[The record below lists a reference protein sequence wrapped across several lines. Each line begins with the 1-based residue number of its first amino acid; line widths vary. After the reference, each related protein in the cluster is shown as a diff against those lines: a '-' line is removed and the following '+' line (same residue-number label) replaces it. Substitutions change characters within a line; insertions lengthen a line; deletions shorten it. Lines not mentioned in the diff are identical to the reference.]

1 MTAHRSKR
9 AAIAAIVGLAASAL
23 ALVACSGPTVPA
35 GVEFDDPL
43 PGASLA
49 AHVDDAVTAVG
60 VSDGD
65 LWPSCWSDDDALYA
79 ANGDGAG
86 FGNDFFDIAVNRIT
100 GSPTAETG
108 LEGEVLAGGD
118 ALGQVWSGEG
128 FTRKPTGMLC
138 SGGSL
143 YLAVQD
149 LRLDFNE
156 APAATIARSD
166 DHGETWTWDTAAP
179 MFDNGAF
186 TTVWFADYGKE
197 GAHAP
202 DPAYAY
208 AYGLD
213 GNWRDSFDDSAPDPT
228 ELFLAR
234 VPVDSIQDASTWEFY
249 AGEPGDAEPTWT
261 DDIAGK
267 RPVLVDER
275 VVHPGDGSGEDGQT
289 VGAQNLTVISQGGV
303 TYLPKLDR
311 YVYTSWTELTFE
323 FYESPTPWGPWT
335 LFLSE
340 DFGPYP
346 WTDERFGGYG
356 TTIPSKFLSDDNRSM
371 WVQSNVCP
379 CAPAGMSSYWFGLR
393 PLYLEPVD

>member
-1 MTAHRSKR
+1 MRTRARAGAAVATAVALLLAGCGGSTPATSDLPEALDGAMLR
-9 AAIAAIVGLAASAL
+9 AR
-23 ALVACSGPTVPA
+23 VADSV
-35 GVEFDDPL
+35 
-43 PGASLA
+43 SS
-49 AHVDDAVTAVG
+49 VG

-65 LWPSCWSDDDALYA
+65 LWPSCWSGDDALYS

-86 FGNDFFDIAVNRIT
+86 FGYEFSDIVVNRIT
-100 GSPTAETG
+100 GSPTAEDG
-108 LEGEVLAGGD
+108 LEGERLARGD
-118 ALGQVWSGEG
+118 EVGQVWSGEG

-138 SGGSL
+138 VDGVL

-166 DHGETWTWDTAAP
+166 DHGATWTWDTAAP
-179 MFDNGAF
+179 MFDEGVF
-186 TTVWFADYGKE
+186 TTVWFADYGKDAE
-197 GAHAP
+197 HAP
-202 DPAYAY
+202 DADYAY

-213 GNWRDSFDDSAPDPT
+213 HNWRDSFDDSVPDPT

-234 VPVDSIQDASTWEFY
+234 VPVDSVQDPSTWEYY
-249 AGEPGDAEPTWT
+249 AGAPGDAEPTWT
-261 DDIAGK
+261 GDLTRK

-275 VVHPGDGSGEDGQT
+275 RLYPGADVDADGDAQT
-289 VGAQNLTVISQGGV
+289 VGAHDLTVISQGGV
-303 TYLPKLDR
+303 TYLPRLDR

-346 WTDERFGGYG
+346 WTQERFGGYG
-356 TTIPSKFLSDDNRSM
+356 TTIPSKFVSADNRSV
-371 WVQSNVCP
+371 WVQSTVCP

-393 PLYLEPVD
+393 PLHLEPLS

>member
-1 MTAHRSKR
+1 MA
-9 AAIAAIVGLAASAL
+9 
-23 ALVACSGPTVPA
+23 
-35 GVEFDDPL
+35 
-43 PGASLA
+43 
-49 AHVDDAVTAVG
+49 DAVSAVG

-65 LWPSCWSDDDALYA
+65 LWPSCWADDDALYA

-86 FGNDFFDIAVNRIT
+86 FGNEFSDIVVNRIT
-100 GSPTAETG
+100 GSPTDEDG
-108 LEGEVLAGGD
+108 LEGEALALGD
-118 ALGQVWSGEG
+118 AVGQVWSGED

-138 SGGSL
+138 VDGSI

-166 DHGETWTWDTAAP
+166 DHGATWSWDESAP
-179 MFDNGAF
+179 MFSDGVF

-197 GAHAP
+197 SERAP
-202 DPAYAY
+202 DPGYAY

-213 GNWRDSFDDSAPDPT
+213 GNWRDSFDDSVPDPT

-234 VPVDSIQDASTWEFY
+234 VPVASVQDASTWEFY
-249 AGEPGDAEPTWT
+249 AGPSTGSGTDGDIEPTWT
-261 DDIAGK
+261 DDIDAK
-267 RPVLVDER
+267 KPALVDDR
-275 VVHPGDGSGEDGQT
+275 LQHPGDGTAEDGQT

-323 FYESPTPWGPWT
+323 FYESPAPWGPWT

-356 TTIPSKFLSDDNRSM
+356 TTIPSKFVSDDNLSM
-371 WVQSNVCP
+371 GVQSNVCP

-393 PLYLEPVD
+393 ELALNPVG

>member
-1 MTAHRSKR
+1 MLLAGCTVAPGEEFPDALPD
-9 AAIAAIVGLAASAL
+9 AAFQARVQ
-23 ALVACSGPTVPA
+23 
-35 GVEFDDPL
+35 DK
-43 PGASLA
+43 
-49 AHVDDAVTAVG
+49 VTAIG

-65 LWPSCWSDDDALYA
+65 LWPSCWSDDDALYS

-86 FGNDFFDIAVNRIT
+86 FGYDASDIVVNRIT
-100 GSPTAETG
+100 GTPEADD
-108 LEGEVLAGGD
+108 LAGTALAFGD
-118 ALGQVWSGEG
+118 AVGQVWSGED

-138 SGGSL
+138 VDGVI

-149 LRLDFNE
+149 LRRDFNE

-166 DHGETWTWDTAAP
+166 DHGATWTWDTGAP
-179 MFDNGAF
+179 MFDDHVF
-186 TTVWFADYGKE
+186 TTVFFTDFGQDA
-197 GAHAP
+197 AHAP
-202 DPAYAY
+202 DGYAY

-234 VPVDSIQDASTWEFY
+234 VPTDSVQDRSTWEFY
-249 AGEPGDAEPTWT
+249 AGAPGDAEASWT
-261 DDIAGK
+261 ADIAQK
-267 RPVLVDER
+267 QPVLVDDR
-275 VVHPGDGSGEDGQT
+275 VVHPSEGASGDTGQT
-289 VGAQNLTVISQGGV
+289 VGAQNLSVLSQGGV
-303 TYLPKLDR
+303 TYLPAQDR
-311 YVYTSWTELTFE
+311 YLYTSWTELTFE

-346 WTDERFGGYG
+346 WTDARFGGYG
-356 TTIPSKFLSDDNRSM
+356 TSIPSKFVSEDGLSM

-393 PLYLEPVD
+393 LLELQPVK

>member
-1 MTAHRSKR
+1 MR
-9 AAIAAIVGLAASAL
+9 ARRVPAAVAAASL
-23 ALVACSGPTVPA
+23 LVLTGCAATAPA
-35 GVEFDDPL
+35 GEFPDVL
-43 PGASLA
+43 PDA
-49 AHVDDAVTAVG
+49 AFQARIADRVTAIG

-86 FGNDFFDIAVNRIT
+86 FGSTMSDIVMNRIT
-100 GSPTAETG
+100 GAPASDDLSGEG
-108 LEGEVLAGGD
+108 LASGD
-118 ALGQVWSGEG
+118 DLGQVWSGDD

-138 SGGSL
+138 VDGAI

-149 LRLDFNE
+149 LRRDFNA
-156 APAATIARSD
+156 APVATIARSD
-166 DHGETWTWDTAAP
+166 DHGLTWEWDTAMP
-179 MFDNGAF
+179 MFDDGVF
-186 TTVWFADYGKE
+186 TTIWFADYGKDSA
-197 GAHAP
+197 GAP

-213 GNWRDSFDDSAPDPT
+213 GNWRDSFDDSVADPT

-234 VPVDSIQDASTWEFY
+234 VPVDAVQDADAWEFY
-249 AGEPGDAEPTWT
+249 AGQPGDAEATWT
-261 DDIAGK
+261 DAIAQK

-275 VVHPGDGSGEDGQT
+275 VRHPSSDAQGEDGQT

-303 TYLPKLDR
+303 THLPKLDR

-323 FYESPTPWGPWT
+323 FYEAPQPWGPWT
-335 LFLSE
+335 LFVSE

-346 WTDERFGGYG
+346 WTDERFGGYA
-356 TTIPSKFLSDDNRSM
+356 TTIPSKFVSDDNLTM

-393 PLYLEPVD
+393 TLELKVAE

>member
-1 MTAHRSKR
+1 MRLPR
-9 AAIAAIVGLAASAL
+9 LAAAAATASVIVLAGCSAGSST
-23 ALVACSGPTVPA
+23 APT
-35 GVEFDDPL
+35 GEFPDAL
-43 PGASLA
+43 PGATLQA
-49 AHVDDAVTAVG
+49 RIADKVTAVG
-60 VSDGD
+60 ISDGD
-65 LWPSCWSDDDALYA
+65 LWPNCWSDDDALYA

-86 FGNDFFDIAVNRIT
+86 FGNEFSDIVVNRVD
-100 GSPTAETG
+100 GSPTDPDG
-108 LEGEVLAGGD
+108 LEGEALALGD
-118 ALGQVWSGEG
+118 AVGQVWSGEG

-138 SGGSL
+138 TGGSL

-166 DHGETWTWDTAAP
+166 DHGKTWEWDTAAP
-179 MFDNGAF
+179 MFDDGVF
-186 TTVWFADYGKE
+186 TTIWFADYGKE
-197 GAHAP
+197 NERTPEAG
-202 DPAYAY
+202 YAY

-213 GNWRDSFDDSAPDPT
+213 GNWRDSFDDSVPDPT

-234 VPVDSIQDASTWEFY
+234 VPLDSVQDAATWQFY

-261 DDIAGK
+261 DDIAAK

-275 VVHPGDGSGEDGQT
+275 VLYPSDAAGEDGQT
-289 VGAQNLTVISQGGV
+289 VGAHNLTVISQGGV
-303 TYLPKLDR
+303 TFLPKLEK

-323 FYESPTPWGPWT
+323 FYESPAPWGPWT
-335 LFLSE
+335 LMASE
-340 DFGPYP
+340 DFGAYP

-356 TTIPSKFLSDDNRSM
+356 TTIPSKFVSEDDLTM

-393 PLYLEPVD
+393 SLELKPTG